1 MLATLPIL
9 APRRTPSRASRRGT
23 PVLAAR
29 GTPRARPEGDD
40 APRPRVSRQT
50 SRPTFPFSRVVNHE
64 PAKAA
69 LLLAAVDP
77 NIGGVALFG
86 RRGTCKTVLARAV
99 HALLPALEEAE
110 EDEEEK
116 KETAVVEESAT
127 HARPRR
133 PPPFVTVPLSATEDA
148 VVGTI
153 DVEASARVGEPVYEP
168 GLLARADR
176 GVLYLDELNLADEA
190 VVDCALHAVS
200 ARRCVVERTGVS
212 TSRPCRALC
221 VATWNP
227 DEGEVKRRV
236 VDAFALH
243 ASADEPLAVER
254 RVRGVE
260 LASAWMDD
268 WRAVAE
274 EARLDE
280 AAIAAAV
287 AAARK
292 TLARVRV
299 TDAQVGWIRFYHT
312 RVEYLDRLINFV
324 VTHRWGGSWTSRSE
338 PGAWDTGRRSR
349 RRGRAR
355 RPRRCAGRRWS
366 TEET

>member
-1 MLATLPIL
+1 M
-9 APRRTPSRASRRGT
+9 
-23 PVLAAR
+23 
-29 GTPRARPEGDD
+29 
-40 APRPRVSRQT
+40 
-50 SRPTFPFSRVVNHE
+50 VNHE

-176 GVLYLDELNLADEA
+176 GVLYLDELNLADET

-280 AAIAAAV
+280 AALAAAV

-324 VTHRWGGSWTSRSE
+324 VTHRWGGSWTSRLQR
-338 PGAWDTGRRSR
+338 GAWDTGRRSR

>member
-1 MLATLPIL
+1 M
-9 APRRTPSRASRRGT
+9 
-23 PVLAAR
+23 
-29 GTPRARPEGDD
+29 
-40 APRPRVSRQT
+40 
-50 SRPTFPFSRVVNHE
+50 
-64 PAKAA
+64 
-69 LLLAAVDP
+69 
-77 NIGGVALFG
+77 
-86 RRGTCKTVLARAV
+86 
-99 HALLPALEEAE
+99 
-110 EDEEEK
+110 
-116 KETAVVEESAT
+116 
-127 HARPRR
+127 
-133 PPPFVTVPLSATEDA
+133 PLSATEDA

>member
-1 MLATLPIL
+1 M
-9 APRRTPSRASRRGT
+9 
-23 PVLAAR
+23 
-29 GTPRARPEGDD
+29 
-40 APRPRVSRQT
+40 
-50 SRPTFPFSRVVNHE
+50 VNHE

-280 AAIAAAV
+280 AALAAAV

-324 VTHRWGGSWTSRSE
+324 VTHRWGGSWTSPSE
-338 PGAWDTGRRSR
+338 RGAWDTGRRSR

>member
-1 MLATLPIL
+1 M
-9 APRRTPSRASRRGT
+9 
-23 PVLAAR
+23 
-29 GTPRARPEGDD
+29 
-40 APRPRVSRQT
+40 
-50 SRPTFPFSRVVNHE
+50 VNHE

-280 AAIAAAV
+280 AALAAAV

-324 VTHRWGGSWTSRSE
+324 VTHRWGGSWTSRLQR
-338 PGAWDTGRRSR
+338 GAWDTGRRSR

>member
-1 MLATLPIL
+1 M
-9 APRRTPSRASRRGT
+9 
-23 PVLAAR
+23 
-29 GTPRARPEGDD
+29 
-40 APRPRVSRQT
+40 
-50 SRPTFPFSRVVNHE
+50 
-64 PAKAA
+64 
-69 LLLAAVDP
+69 
-77 NIGGVALFG
+77 
-86 RRGTCKTVLARAV
+86 
-99 HALLPALEEAE
+99 
-110 EDEEEK
+110 
-116 KETAVVEESAT
+116 
-127 HARPRR
+127 
-133 PPPFVTVPLSATEDA
+133 PFVRPEDA

-153 DVEASARVGEPVYEP
+153 DVEASARLGEPVYEP

-299 TDAQVGWIRFYHT
+299 TDAQVGGPFLPVSST
-312 RVEYLDRLINFV
+312 SSLINFV
-324 VTHRWGGSWTSRSE
+324 VRLGGSWTSHER
-338 PGAWDTGRRSR
+338 GAGHRRSR

-366 TEET
+366 TEVT

>member
-1 MLATLPIL
+1 M
-9 APRRTPSRASRRGT
+9 
-23 PVLAAR
+23 
-29 GTPRARPEGDD
+29 
-40 APRPRVSRQT
+40 
-50 SRPTFPFSRVVNHE
+50 VNHE

-99 HALLPALEEAE
+99 HALLPALEENE
-110 EDEEEK
+110 EDGEK
-116 KETAVVEESAT
+116 KN
-127 HARPRR
+127 
-133 PPPFVTVPLSATEDA
+133 PPFVTVPLSATEDA

-153 DVEASARVGEPVYEP
+153 DVEASARLGEPVYEP

-176 GVLYLDELNLADEA
+176 GVLYLDELNLADET

-227 DEGEVKRRV
+227 DEGEVKRRI

-268 WRAVAE
+268 WSAVAD
-274 EARLDE
+274 EARGDE
-280 AAIAAAV
+280 AAAAAAV
-287 AAARK
+287 ASARH

-299 TDAQVGWIRFYHT
+299 TDAQVGWLRFYPC
-312 RVEYLDRLINFV
+312 RVPRSPYLVSVLSSAGGVARGDRGPSGV
-324 VTHRWGGSWTSRSE
+324 RGTQGGDRG
-338 PGAWDTGRRSR
+338 GAGVQSVRGVARVGGGRRR
-349 RRGRAR
+349 
-355 RPRRCAGRRWS
+355 
-366 TEET
+366 